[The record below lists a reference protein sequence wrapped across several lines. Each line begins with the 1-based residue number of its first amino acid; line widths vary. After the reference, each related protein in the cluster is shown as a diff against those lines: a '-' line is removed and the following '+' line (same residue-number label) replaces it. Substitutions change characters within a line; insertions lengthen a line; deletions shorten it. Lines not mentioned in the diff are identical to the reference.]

1 MITQKQ
7 QAHKRLLFLLC
18 VCLENLMS
26 IIIVILVNS

>member
-7 QAHKRLLFLLC
+7 QAQKRLLSLLC

>member
-7 QAHKRLLFLLC
+7 QAHKRLLSLLC

-26 IIIVILVNS
+26 IIIVILANS

>member
-7 QAHKRLLFLLC
+7 QVMFHLLSLLC

>member
-7 QAHKRLLFLLC
+7 QAHKRLLSLLC